1 MLETILVAVDA
12 SDQKHAVL
20 FHAAEI
26 TRRFDAKLHVLSV
39 YDLTQTAE
47 AKMSTLVPGIFDA
60 LETEANNLLEDAR
73 QHLKELG
80 IPAQGHFVQGA
91 VVEQIV
97 LLAKQIDAD
106 LVVMGHRYVS
116 GLRRLLERSAAKA
129 LIDESPCSVM
139 IVRDDE
145 KGSDRQ

>member
-12 SDQKHAVL
+12 SDQQHAVL
-20 FHAAEI
+20 LHAAEI
-26 TRRFDAKLHVLSV
+26 SRRFDAKLHVLSV
-39 YDLTQTAE
+39 YDLSQIAE
-47 AKMSTLVPGIFDA
+47 VKMSELVPGIFDA

-73 QHLKELG
+73 QQLKEWG
-80 IPAQGHFVQGA
+80 IKAQGHFVQGS

-97 LLAKQIDAD
+97 LLAKELDAD

-139 IVRDDE
+139 IIRE
-145 KGSDRQ
+145 SETAAGI

>member
-47 AKMSTLVPGIFDA
+47 ARRFLSTMI
-60 LETEANNLLEDAR
+60 T
-73 QHLKELG
+73 
-80 IPAQGHFVQGA
+80 AQA
-91 VVEQIV
+91 S
-97 LLAKQIDAD
+97 
-106 LVVMGHRYVS
+106 VMGFRESFIFVADIS
-116 GLRRLLERSAAKA
+116 CVALLLVWCMRPKR
-129 LIDESPCSVM
+129 P
-139 IVRDDE
+139 
-145 KGSDRQ
+145 K

>member
-20 FHAAEI
+20 LHAAEI
-26 TRRFDAKLHVLSV
+26 SRRFGAKLHVVSV
-39 YDLTQTAE
+39 YDLSQFSEVKAAE
-47 AKMSTLVPGIFDA
+47 LVPEIFDT
-60 LETEANNLLEDAR
+60 LEAETKKLLEGAR
-73 QHLKELG
+73 QLLDAWG
-80 IPAQGHFVQGA
+80 IVSQSHFVQGS

-97 LLAKQIDAD
+97 LLARQLNAD

-116 GLRRLLERSAAKA
+116 GLRRLLEHSAAKS

-139 IVRDDE
+139 IIRESEAVA
-145 KGSDRQ
+145 S

>member
-20 FHAAEI
+20 LHAAEI
-26 TRRFDAKLHVLSV
+26 TRRFGATLHVVSV
-39 YDLTQTAE
+39 YDLSQLAE
-47 AKMSTLVPGIFDA
+47 MKMPDLVPEIFDT
-60 LETEANNLLEDAR
+60 LETETKKLLEGAR
-73 QHLKELG
+73 QLLDAWG
-80 IPAQGHFVQGA
+80 IVSQCHFVQGS

-97 LLAKQIDAD
+97 LLAKKLDVD
-106 LVVMGHRYVS
+106 LVVTGHRYVS

-139 IVRDDE
+139 IVRE
-145 KGSDRQ
+145 NEAAAGER

>member
-1 MLETILVAVDA
+1 MLETILVAADA
-12 SDQKHAVL
+12 SDQTHAVL
-20 FHAAEI
+20 LHAAEI
-26 TRRFDAKLHVLSV
+26 SRRFNAKLHVVSV
-39 YDLTQTAE
+39 YDFSQFAE
-47 AKMSTLVPGIFDA
+47 TRMAVSAPEIFDT
-60 LETEANNLLEDAR
+60 LEAETKKLLTGAR
-73 QHLKELG
+73 QLLDAWG
-80 IPAQGHFVQGA
+80 IEPQCHFVQGS

-97 LLAKQIDAD
+97 LLARRLDAD

-145 KGSDRQ
+145 KGSGRQ

>member
-20 FHAAEI
+20 LHAAEI
-26 TRRFDAKLHVLSV
+26 ARCFDAKLHVVSV
-39 YDLTQTAE
+39 YDLSQITE
-47 AKMSTLVPGIFDA
+47 VKMSELVPEIFDT
-60 LETEANNLLEDAR
+60 LEAETKKLLEGAQRLLDAWGMVSES
-73 QHLKELG
+73 HFL
-80 IPAQGHFVQGA
+80 QGSA
-91 VVEQIV
+91 VEQIV
-97 LLAKQIDAD
+97 LLARRLNAD

-139 IVRDDE
+139 IIRE
-145 KGSDRQ
+145 SEAAAGG